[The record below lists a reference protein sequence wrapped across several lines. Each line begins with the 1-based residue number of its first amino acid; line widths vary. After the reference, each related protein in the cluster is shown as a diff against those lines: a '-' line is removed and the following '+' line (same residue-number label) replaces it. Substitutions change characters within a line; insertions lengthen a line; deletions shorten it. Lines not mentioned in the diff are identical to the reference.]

1 MVLLI
6 TFVVCLI
13 LGLIGSSIAKEKNR
27 DWLEGFAFGFFLSV
41 FGLIIIAVLPTKEKV
56 VRPSTQIVQKEIIRT
71 VSTNDTEKVII
82 SESKSIN
89 TVIWLILL
97 VVLIM
102 TIVLVGITS
111 NKSKQKS
118 TNPESDVKLNS
129 VFKTDENSTTQFG
142 PSNEKVEELPKSSVE
157 NKKSKVREIKTSG
170 LTKEDKVNLLSKVF
184 DSVYGKDL
192 SYEIAR
198 TIFNENIKIDSISY
212 FKIENDKRIYADMFY
227 KKIEL
232 YDSKN
237 LLLNSFRNVKIE
249 GFVDFERKQ
258 KKQYELDLKKKNE
271 EKIERISVSLKNF
284 SLTEDFS
291 NILLGY
297 LGREHKSLT
306 QIEFDS
312 ISLSKTLTNFAVIKF
327 YSNGKYEGSIEF
339 PYPIP
344 SELSSKF

>member
-1 MVLLI
+1 MFLFI
-6 TFVVCLI
+6 TFTICII

-56 VRPSTQIVQKEIIRT
+56 TRPSTQIFQKEIIRT
-71 VSTNDTEKVII
+71 VSTYNPEKVKI
-82 SESKSIN
+82 SESKSVN

-111 NKSKQKS
+111 NKNEQKS
-118 TNPESDVKLNS
+118 TYPDSDVKLNS
-129 VFKTDENSTTQFG
+129 VFKTDENSKTKFG
-142 PSNEKVEELPKSSVE
+142 PSNEKEEELPKSRVE
-157 NKKSKVREIKTSG
+157 NDKSKVRETKTSG
-170 LTKEDKVNLLSKVF
+170 LTKEDKVILLSKVF

-198 TIFNENIKIDSISY
+198 SIYNENIKIDSISY

-258 KKQYELDLKKKNE
+258 KKQFELELKKKNE
-271 EKIERISVSLKNF
+271 EKIERISVLLKKFN
-284 SLTEDFS
+284 LTEDFF
-291 NILLGY
+291 NILLRY
-297 LGREHKSLT
+297 LGREQKSLT
-306 QIEFDS
+306 HIEFDS
-312 ISLSKTLTNFAVIKF
+312 ISLSKTLTNFAVINFHLKGE
-327 YSNGKYEGSIEF
+327 YVESIEF

-344 SELSSKF
+344 SELISKF